1 MTKKITFSLLFVA
14 VLTLNIFAQTET
26 KHLVKVPKQYS
37 FEFGNR
43 YMFSTKR
50 LDANVQHG
58 FGMLFDYGWKLS
70 GLDGSKPAVYLTVPL
85 GYTHMFA
92 ADDSTKGM
100 GMLCYG
106 WTVRHEL
113 TKNKKVTPFV
123 GYGLLLN
130 KIRIYEI
137 EGSVMGHQTQFEAG
151 VNYKPAKRLQ
161 YFAKIQYSYSS
172 FPQLGEPKKI
182 VTHFGDFRIGLR
194 F

>member
-1 MTKKITFSLLFVA
+1 MTNKITLTILLFLAFSLS
-14 VLTLNIFAQTET
+14 IFAQSET
-26 KHLVKVPKQYS
+26 KQMVKVPKQYS

-58 FGMLFDYGWKLS
+58 FGMLFDYAWKLS
-70 GLDGSKPAVYLTVPL
+70 GLNGSRPAVYLSVPL

-113 TKNKKVTPFV
+113 TKNKKVTPYV
-123 GYGLLLN
+123 GYGLMLN

-151 VNYKPAKRLQ
+151 VNYKPGKRLN

-172 FPQLGEPKKI
+172 FPQLGNPKKI